1 MSQGSGRLFLVLC
14 KKKFLCVNKEHGAQ
28 RHMVA
33 QQGYRAV
40 PGCRDLERSPGWQ
53 LWIMRDIPLMMS
65 QAEGMLQGC
74 GGGGSEK

>member
-1 MSQGSGRLFLVLC
+1 MLRDIWSHSRDTGLFL
-14 KKKFLCVNKEHGAQ
+14 A
-28 RHMVA
+28 A
-33 QQGYRAV
+33 
-40 PGCRDLERSPGWQ
+40 DLERSPGCQ